1 MCQVITKEVA
11 LQGITVT
18 AERRFPGSKPQ
29 SHSQAPWS
37 KYNPE
42 AKRSQPLRL
51 LPRRYRETCT
61 ERYTKVLVTEHCRFQ
76 ARRQPAST

>member
-1 MCQVITKEVA
+1 MYQVITKEVA
-11 LQGITVT
+11 LQGLSVT
-18 AERRFPGSKPQ
+18 AEIRLPGFKPQ

-42 AKRSQPLRL
+42 ANHSQPFRL
-51 LPRRYRETCT
+51 LPRRYRETGT
-61 ERYTKVLVTEHCRFQ
+61 ERYTKVLITELCRFQ